1 MEFYMVLTTVSEVEK
16 AEKIG
21 EKVVKERLAACA
33 NAIPRIKSIYR
44 WKGEVKNEEESL
56 LLVKTTDEKLN
67 ELKARIEELHSYE
80 TPEVLAMP
88 IESRTEDYLEW
99 MRKNVG

>member
-44 WKGEVKNEEESL
+44 WKGK
-56 LLVKTTDEKLN
+56 
-67 ELKARIEELHSYE
+67 
-80 TPEVLAMP
+80 
-88 IESRTEDYLEW
+88 
-99 MRKNVG
+99 

>member
-1 MEFYMVLTTVSEVEK
+1 MRQCDSQN
-16 AEKIG
+16 KIDLPL
-21 EKVVKERLAACA
+21 E
-33 NAIPRIKSIYR
+33 
-44 WKGEVKNEEESL
+44 GEVKNEEESL